1 MDSVANQLFFDQFN
15 KALLTPIEI
24 RPYNAEQ
31 TRNMRDLNPTD
42 VNQLITIS
50 GMVTRISPLIP
61 EMQKGFFECN
71 LCHNTVEKEVDRGR
85 IDEPVTCT
93 NCNSKFS
100 FQLIHNRS
108 VFNDKQIIK
117 LQEIPGDMPA
127 GQTPHSVTLFVHGA
141 LVEQVHPGDRV
152 AVTGIYRM
160 TPMRANPVQRNLKST
175 FRTTIDVL
183 HFRRMNQDRLHDS
196 DDGSYLT
203 EARINQIK
211 AFGANPNVIDI
222 LVKSVAPRIYGHED
236 VKKGVLALLFGG
248 TRKEADSHNK
258 AKTRSEINILL
269 CGDPGTA
276 KSQMLQFVYNLV
288 PRAQYTSGK
297 GSSAVGLTASIARD
311 PDTKGVVLQTGAL
324 VLADNGVC
332 CIDEF
337 DKMSDSTRT
346 ILHEVMEQQTL
357 SIAKA
362 GIICQLNAR
371 TSILAAANPIESKWN
386 PKKTIIDNI
395 QLPHTLLSRF
405 DLIFLT
411 LDPADS
417 NYDRRLGT
425 HLMSIFGDNDEE
437 ETQAMM
443 LDQALMRLV
452 LTILVHLNIICLG
465 ITLLMRRSTFILT

>member
-1 MDSVANQLFFDQFN
+1 
-15 KALLTPIEI
+15 
-24 RPYNAEQ
+24 
-31 TRNMRDLNPTD
+31 MRDLNPTD
-42 VNQLITIS
+42 VNQLISIN
-50 GMVTRISPLIP
+50 GMVTRISSLIP

-71 LCHNTVEKEVDRGR
+71 ICHLTVEKEVDRGR
-85 IDEPVTCT
+85 IDEPTTCT

-108 VFNDKQIIK
+108 LFNDKQIIK

-127 GQTPHSVTLFVHGA
+127 GQTPHSVTLFVHGS
-141 LVEQVHPGDRV
+141 LVEQVYSGDRV
-152 AVTGIYRM
+152 CVTGIYRM
-160 TPMRANPVQRNLKST
+160 TPIRNNPVQKNLKST
-175 FRTTIDVL
+175 YRTTIDVL
-183 HFRRMNQDRLHDS
+183 HFRKMNQGRLHDAT
-196 DDGSYLT
+196 DGSHLT
-203 EARINQIK
+203 EERVEQIK
-211 AFGANPNVIDI
+211 HFAQDPNVVDI

-236 VKKGVLALLFGG
+236 VKKGILALLFSG
-248 TRKEADSHNK
+248 TKKEADSNNK
-258 AKTRSEINILL
+258 ARTRSEINILL

-276 KSQMLQFVYNLV
+276 KSQILQFVYNLV

-297 GSSAVGLTASIARD
+297 GSSAVGLTASITKD
-311 PDTKGVVLQTGAL
+311 SETKGVVLQTGAL

-337 DKMSDSTRT
+337 DKMSEATRT

-386 PKKTIIDNI
+386 SKKTIIENI

-425 HLMSIFGDNDEE
+425 HLMTIFGDDNEDETNE
-437 ETQAMM
+437 LL
-443 LDQALMRLV
+443 LDQALMR
-452 LTILVHLNIICLG
+452 
-465 ITLLMRRSTFILT
+465 